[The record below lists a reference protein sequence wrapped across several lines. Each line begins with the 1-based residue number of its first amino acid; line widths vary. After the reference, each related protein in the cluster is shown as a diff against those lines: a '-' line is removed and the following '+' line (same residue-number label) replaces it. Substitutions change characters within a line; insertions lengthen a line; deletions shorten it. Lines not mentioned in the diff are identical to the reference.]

1 VKYSVIL
8 LSTSL
13 LTACQ
18 QHTPPLVAIAHSEAS
33 AAPIV
38 QPVVTTDSV
47 RYDTDDPAVWIH
59 PTDPSQSLIIG
70 TDKESDGALYVFD
83 LSGKVQ
89 NDKVV
94 RGLQRPNNV
103 DVEYGLLLNGKPV
116 DIAVATERQ
125 THRLRIFS
133 LPDMKPV
140 DGGGLEMFVGET
152 GPSYRDLMG
161 IGLYKNLAGDIYA
174 IVGRKNGPTDGTYLW
189 QYRLSDNGHGQ
200 VKAGLVRKFGQY
212 SGKKEIESIAV
223 DDSLGYVY
231 YSDEGQGVRQY
242 FAEPGKGDQE
252 LALFATRGFTE
263 DHEGISIHQITDS
276 TGYLLVSDQGAD
288 QFQVFSREGQ
298 PGKPYEH
305 RWIKTVR
312 VSAHQSDG
320 SETVSIPL
328 NSTFRHGLFIAMSD
342 NRTFHLYR
350 LEDIIG
356 AKAEER
362 SGK

>member
-1 VKYSVIL
+1 VKYLVIL
-8 LSTSL
+8 LSASL

-18 QHTPPLVAIAHSEAS
+18 QHTPPLVAVAHSEAG
-33 AAPIV
+33 AAII
-38 QPVVTTDSV
+38 QPVITTDSV
-47 RYDTDDPAVWIH
+47 LHDTDDPAVWIH
-59 PTDPSQSLIIG
+59 PTDPSKSLIIG
-70 TDKESDGALYVFD
+70 TDKETDGALYVFD
-83 LSGKVQ
+83 LNGKVQ

-94 RGLQRPNNV
+94 RGLKRPNNV

-133 LPDMKPV
+133 LPDMKLI

-152 GPSYRDLMG
+152 GTGYRDLMG
-161 IGLYKNLAGDIYA
+161 IGLYKNRSGEIYA

-200 VKAGLVRKFGQY
+200 VKADLVRKFGQY
-212 SGKKEIESIAV
+212 SGKKEIESIVV
-223 DDSLGYVY
+223 DDALGYVY
-231 YSDEGQGVRQY
+231 YSDEGQGVHQY
-242 FAEPGKGDQE
+242 FAEPAKGNQE
-252 LALFATRGFTE
+252 LALFATTGFAE
-263 DHEGISIHQITDS
+263 DHEGISIYPTSDS

-298 PGKPYEH
+298 PGQPYEH

-328 NSTFRHGLFIAMSD
+328 NNTFRHGLFIAMSD

-356 AKAEER
+356 EKAEVG